1 MHKVKRLNKEDTTM
15 TKNYIQPSVI
25 VTEMTMV
32 QTLCTSTGGG
42 GNTFSGID
50 PNITTDEQL

>member
-1 MHKVKRLNKEDTTM
+1 MINPEDTTI
-15 TKNYIQPSVI
+15 TKNMYIQPSVT

-32 QTLCTSTGGG
+32 QTLCASTGGG

>member
-1 MHKVKRLNKEDTTM
+1 MYKVKQLNKEDTTM
-15 TKNYIQPSVI
+15 TKNYIQPSVM

-32 QTLCTSTGGG
+32 QTLCASVGGG
-42 GNTFSGID
+42 TPLSSVD

>member
-1 MHKVKRLNKEDTTM
+1 M

-25 VTEMTMV
+25 VTEMSMV
-32 QTLCTSTGGG
+32 QTLCASTGGG
-42 GNTFSGID
+42 GTPLSSVD